1 MSCKKTYF
9 DKKLDFIKIN
19 EKGLVVHM
27 IFKWIQHST
36 KAGEMQKWSLVNRE
50 SKVIV
55 LDMWFSPY
63 ADDRQNYK
71 LRKKIQTAYE
81 LYFQKVWFGAITF

>member
-1 MSCKKTYF
+1 
-9 DKKLDFIKIN
+9 
-19 EKGLVVHM
+19 M

-36 KAGEMQKWSLVNRE
+36 KAGEMQKWSLVNKE

-55 LDMWFSPY
+55 LEIWFSTY
-63 ADDRQNYK
+63 ADDKQNYK